1 MLLIISPAKKLDISD
16 ESRYTQ
22 SHSFPAYMDDTL
34 ELVGQLK
41 EESEEGLGKLMHI
54 SPQLS
59 SLNYDRYQAF
69 QPPFTL
75 ENAKQA
81 LMTFKGDVYLSFDLE
96 KYQEDDF
103 AFAQKYLRILSGLYG
118 LLKPLDLIQPYRL
131 EMGTR
136 LQNQRGKDL
145 YAFWGDIIHNAVQ
158 QAIDES
164 GDGTLINLASNEYF
178 KSVRAKNLKG
188 RVISPQFKDEKNGQ
202 LKTIS
207 FFAKQ
212 ARGAMCDFAIRE
224 RLARAEDLK
233 EFTGMGYR
241 YQENLSNENTW
252 VYTR

>member
-1 MLLIISPAKKLDISD
+1 MLLIISPAKKLDLSE

-22 SHSFPAYMDDTL
+22 NHSLPAYMDDTL

-41 EESEEGLGKLMHI
+41 EESEESLGKLMHI

-59 SLNYDRYQAF
+59 SLNYDRYQQF

-96 KYQEDDF
+96 QYQEDDF
-103 AFAQKYLRILSGLYG
+103 EFAQHHLRILSGLYG

-136 LQNQRGKDL
+136 LQNVRGKNL
-145 YAFWGDIIHNAVQ
+145 YEFWGDIIHNAVQ
-158 QAIDES
+158 QALDES
-164 GDGTLINLASNEYF
+164 GDDTLVNLASNEYF
-178 KSVRAKNLKG
+178 KSVKSKNLNG
-188 RVISPQFKDEKNGQ
+188 RVITPQFKDDKNGK
-202 LKTIS
+202 LKTL
-207 FFAKQ
+207 FLYAKQ

-224 RLARAEDLK
+224 RLTSAEDLK
-233 EFTGMGYR
+233 QFNGMGYR
-241 YQENLSNENTW
+241 YEENLSDENTW
-252 VYTR
+252 VFIR